1 MKNIIIILLLC
12 FSLTANAQERN
23 KKCMVTKIEYVDSYR
38 VKVTKINKCKNVITV
53 KTYLK
58 KEWDAL
64 QKKRKTRKK
73 KTK

>member
-12 FSLTANAQERN
+12 FSLTANSQERN
-23 KKCMVTKIEYVDSYR
+23 KKCVVTKIEYVESYR
-38 VKVTKINKCKNVITV
+38 VKVTKIDKCKNVIVV

-73 KTK
+73 KN

>member
-1 MKNIIIILLLC
+1 MLKLKQEILLS
-12 FSLTANAQERN
+12 FSLTVNAQGRKN
-23 KKCMVTKIEYVDSYR
+23 KCMVTKIEYVESYR
-38 VKVTKINKCKNVITV
+38 VKVTKINKCKNVIVV

-73 KTK
+73 KS

>member
-1 MKNIIIILLLC
+1 MKNIILILLLS
-12 FSLTANAQERN
+12 FSLTANAQERKN
-23 KKCMVTKIEYVDSYR
+23 KCMVTKIEYVESYR
-38 VKVTKINKCKNVITV
+38 VKVTKINKCKNVIVV

-73 KTK
+73 KN

>member
-12 FSLTANAQERN
+12 FSLTANSQERN

-38 VKVTKINKCKNVITV
+38 VKVTKINKCKNVIVV

-73 KTK
+73 KN

>member
-1 MKNIIIILLLC
+1 MKNLIIIMLLS
-12 FSLTANAQERN
+12 FSLTANAQERKN
-23 KKCMVTKIEYVDSYR
+23 KCMVTKIEYVESYR
-38 VKVTKINKCKNVITV
+38 VKVTKINKCKNVIVV

-73 KTK
+73 KN

>member
-1 MKNIIIILLLC
+1 MKNLIIILLLS
-12 FSLTANAQERN
+12 FSLTANAQERKN
-23 KKCMVTKIEYVDSYR
+23 KCVVTKIEYVESYR
-38 VKVTKINKCKNVITV
+38 VKVTKINKCTNVIVV

-73 KTK
+73 KN

>member
-1 MKNIIIILLLC
+1 MKNLIIILLLS
-12 FSLTANAQERN
+12 FSLTANAQERKN
-23 KKCMVTKIEYVDSYR
+23 KCMVTKIEYVESYR
-38 VKVTKINKCKNVITV
+38 VKVTKINKCTNVIVV

-73 KTK
+73 KN

>member
-1 MKNIIIILLLC
+1 MKNIIIILLLS
-12 FSLTANAQERN
+12 FSLTVNAQERK
-23 KKCMVTKIEYVDSYR
+23 KKCMITKIEYVDSYR
-38 VKVTKINKCKNVITV
+38 VKVTKIDKCKNVIVV

-73 KTK
+73 KN

>member
-1 MKNIIIILLLC
+1 MKNLIIIILLS
-12 FSLTANAQERN
+12 FSLTANAQERKN
-23 KKCMVTKIEYVDSYR
+23 KCMVTKIEYVESYR
-38 VKVTKINKCKNVITV
+38 VKVTKINKCKNVIVV

-73 KTK
+73 KN

>member
-12 FSLTANAQERN
+12 FSLTANSQERN

-38 VKVTKINKCKNVITV
+38 VKVTKINKCKNVIV
-53 KTYLK
+53 VRTYLK

-73 KTK
+73 KN

>member
-1 MKNIIIILLLC
+1 MKNLIIIMLLS
-12 FSLTANAQERN
+12 FSLTANAQERKN
-23 KKCMVTKIEYVDSYR
+23 KCMVTKIEYVESYR
-38 VKVTKINKCKNVITV
+38 VKVTKINKCKNVVVV

-73 KTK
+73 KN